1 MRVARI
7 LYPIQALG
15 PGNRVVVWTAGCKKG
30 CSKCENPELWDSS
43 PGQEVET
50 GKLAE
55 RLVEMS
61 NVYGAHEIT
70 ITGGDPL
77 EQPMDL
83 LEVLRLIRSSYDD
96 VLLYTGYEW
105 QEIEL
110 GFGPLFL
117 SNLCK
122 LVDVIVD
129 GRYVDEK
136 NDKGLALR
144 GSSNQTIRFLSDG
157 LAEKYEPYIAQGRIV
172 QNIAYGGRVISVG
185 IHNLGTFEE
194 DVNE

>member
-30 CSKCENPELWDSS
+30 CPKCENPELWDSS
-43 PGQEVET
+43 PDQEVET

-55 RLVEMS
+55 WLVEMS
-61 NVYGAHEIT
+61 NVYDTHEIT

-96 VLLYTGYEW
+96 VLLYTGYDW

-110 GFGPLFL
+110 GFDPPFL

-129 GRYVDEK
+129 GRYVDER
-136 NDKGLALR
+136 NDKSLALK

-157 LAEKYEPYIAQGRIV
+157 LAEKYKLYIDQGRII
-172 QNIAYGGRVISVG
+172 QNIAYAGRVISVG

-194 DVNE
+194 DANE